1 MHDIVGTGASD
12 LTKTAH
18 APELVGDVDDAATA
32 RRFGAGDFL
41 PVADY
46 CLDAQFRI
54 TVVGNAINK
63 IAQDGDTLHCV
74 RADAVGAEPQDGD
87 LVIID
92 CADGDD
98 CRLLIRRLRRIG
110 DLCEFRHESN
120 DPAFQDAPL
129 VRDMQQDDGSVRIM
143 GKVLFA
149 CRRLGA

>member
-1 MHDIVGTGASD
+1 MHDIVRTNASD
-12 LTKTAH
+12 LTRA
-18 APELVGDVDDAATA
+18 ANESQIVGDIDDGALVGASAAA
-32 RRFGAGDFL
+32 DFL

-46 CLDAQFRI
+46 CRDAQFRI
-54 TVVGNAINK
+54 LVVGNAVNK

-87 LVIID
+87 LVVID
-92 CADGDD
+92 HADGDD
-98 CRLLIRRLRRIG
+98 CRLVIRRLRRIG
-110 DLCEFRHESN
+110 DLWEFRHESN

-129 VRDMQQDDGSVRIM
+129 IWDMRQDDGSIRIM

>member
-1 MHDIVGTGASD
+1 MHDIVRASD
-12 LTKTAH
+12 RSSVKIPDASRVIGDIRDNETTLFH
-18 APELVGDVDDAATA
+18 AG
-32 RRFGAGDFL
+32 RDFL

-46 CLDAQFRI
+46 PEHAQFRI
-54 TVVGNAINK
+54 VVVGNAINK

-98 CRLLIRRLRRIG
+98 CRLVIRRLRRIG